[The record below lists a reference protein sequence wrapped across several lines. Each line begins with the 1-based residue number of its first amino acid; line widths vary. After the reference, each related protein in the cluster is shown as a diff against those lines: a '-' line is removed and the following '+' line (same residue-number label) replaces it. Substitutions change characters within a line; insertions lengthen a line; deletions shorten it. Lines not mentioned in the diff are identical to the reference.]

1 MQNLIAIG
9 VGLVAVLFI
18 CLWVLERKLK
28 VYKKSLDRA
37 RAEAQEAHRN
47 MELIRGKL
55 TQVQNVNLDLSG
67 IESEVEE
74 NTQQI
79 VSYLRQELGSLDED
93 LRDLV
98 ERVDE
103 LGELEERVSELETKL
118 EGVEVD
124 DEEEVIVKS

>member
-18 CLWVLERKLK
+18 CLWVLERKLQ
-28 VYKKSLDRA
+28 VYRKSLDRA

-67 IESEVEE
+67 IETEVEE

-98 ERVDE
+98 EKVEEFDD
-103 LGELEERVSELETKL
+103 LEERVSALENKL
-118 EGVEVD
+118 EEEE
-124 DEEEVIVKS
+124 DEEGEEVIVKS